1 MRTCLP
7 LLLSTILATSASA
20 QITSFI
26 DSAAWQAAVGN
37 FERIGFDEV
46 PAGTP
51 IGTAFTALGVTF
63 PENEVNVFD
72 AAFLND
78 GLGVEG
84 ESGGGGAIEVLLAAP
99 IQAIAC
105 DYPGA
110 ITIRLFSGTTQ
121 LGQSIDFGG
130 TGGGFFGGVTSQQS
144 FDRVIIYDWFD
155 WDGSNPDT
163 SATFIDDL
171 LFEPPALGSL
181 GTEYCAGVANST
193 GLPADLQVLGS
204 AVAADNN
211 LTLLTSQL
219 PTDRFGF
226 FLVSPQQG
234 FIANPNGSQGN
245 LCLTGATG
253 RFRTQI
259 FNSGATGSGSISVDL
274 TMVPTPTGPTAVMSG
289 DTLNFQCW
297 YRDRNPGN
305 TSNLSD
311 AESVLFQ

>member
-1 MRTCLP
+1 MNSCYF
-7 LLLSTILATSASA
+7 LLLSCLLATSATA
-20 QITSFI
+20 QITSFS
-26 DSAAWQAAVGN
+26 DSGPWQTAVGN

-46 PAGTP
+46 PVGTP
-51 IGTAFTALGVTF
+51 LGTAFATLGVTF
-63 PENEVNVFD
+63 PENELSGFD
-72 AAFLND
+72 AAFEND
-78 GLGVEG
+78 GLGVAG
-84 ESGGGGAIEVLLAAP
+84 QSGGGGAIEVVLSSP
-99 IQAIAC
+99 INAIAC

-110 ITIRLFSGTTQ
+110 ITIRLFNGSTM
-121 LGQSIDFGG
+121 LGESIDFGG
-130 TGGGFFGGVTSQQS
+130 SGSGFFGGVTSQEP

-193 GLPADLQVLGS
+193 GLPADLHVLGS
-204 AVAADNN
+204 AVAAENN

-219 PTDRFGF
+219 PADRFGF
-226 FLVSPQQG
+226 FLVSPEQG

-259 FNSGATGSGSISVDL
+259 FNSGATGSASISVDL